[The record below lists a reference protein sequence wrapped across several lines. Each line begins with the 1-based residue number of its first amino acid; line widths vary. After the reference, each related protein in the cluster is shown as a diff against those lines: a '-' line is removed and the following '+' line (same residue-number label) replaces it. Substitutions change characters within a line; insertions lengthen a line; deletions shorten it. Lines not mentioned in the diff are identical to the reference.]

1 MLAFVLTL
9 CAWTTASGYN
19 LTATTQTQCGVTFKV
34 DNAVVTAADA
44 NAEVTIV
51 IAPTAGYE
59 VSTVTATAYM
69 STGEMQ
75 APRRA
80 GLVQELTV
88 SPAVSAG
95 TNEYTITMPAANV
108 KVDVVCVAS
117 TQTVTSADVL
127 PATAAGTFTFTPAS
141 PKTGE
146 TVTVTPTPAA
156 GWQVATVRL
165 DGDGDNGNVN
175 ATQSGS
181 NYTYDQPGYG
191 GAITVTF
198 VKTAYTVGTGT
209 VSGGS
214 VSAITAATRADGD
227 PATPAATDFYIG
239 DVVTFTATPTT
250 VTDHLKSLTVS
261 FAGQTATVTP
271 TATTTANQYQ
281 FTMLAGNATVSAEF
295 TPYVSLD
302 DTNLNPLPAST
313 TQIYDATLVTP
324 AFRNIENTDQ
334 PTIDD
339 ILKAVT
345 GGATDIEIAWYH
357 SSDMT
362 TPIGTGETYT
372 IKDSDPGYGIVY
384 VITQSKDESGAALVE
399 PRTKTS
405 SAVAIGKADPTVTSA
420 PSAVDGTLTYSENPQ
435 TLFNTG
441 TPSGGTMKYKVT
453 TTGTKPT
460 STTDFN
466 TTIDQGTDVGTYY
479 LWYYVEGNDSY
490 NSTAINDVA
499 ITKAI
504 DKAAPTYTAPA
515 FTALTY
521 TGSAQDLVSAGTSSH
536 GTFTYS
542 TEQTGTYTSTLP
554 QGTNAGDYTV
564 WYKFTGDVNH
574 TNVDATEV
582 TGVKINPK
590 SIDGA
595 TVTLREGSSTVNANT
610 YTYDGN
616 EKTPTAIV
624 RDGSKTLTAGTDYTI
639 TYENN
644 VNAGTATATIV
655 GQGNY
660 TGGPEKTFTIKKAA
674 SALSFS
680 SPTSVTK
687 KYNDDDFTKT
697 ATVTKGDGAVTYS
710 SSNTNVA
717 TVDPTSGLVHILKHN
732 NGSSITIR
740 ATIAATANYNSATAS
755 YYLYVNGISLSA
767 ATFALTQTSYEY
779 DGTAKQPG
787 IYNVELGSNI
797 LTYGTD
803 YYYDYSNNVN
813 AGTAYARIY
822 AATGSN
828 YQGEATMSFTIRA
841 KNVTT
846 AMMGD
851 IAEQTYTGQ
860 ALTPEF
866 TVKDGSKTLVAGTDY
881 TVAYA
886 NNTVPGNATATITG
900 QGNYAGTAS
909 KTFTIRTKALTAD
922 MIDDIAEQTYT
933 GGPLTPELTVT
944 NGTTPL
950 VKGTDYTVA
959 YANNIEPGTATA
971 TVTGQGYYTGTVTKN
986 FTIVKNTTPDTE
998 DEANITIGPTGK
1010 STFVSTRDVDFTN
1023 STAKAY
1029 IAVGYDKGSNELTL
1043 SRIYKVPAGTPVMV
1057 KADNPGLFEVPFT
1070 TGATYEYLNLLVGNT
1085 SASTVEIGE
1094 TAGSNTN
1101 YVLTQG
1107 EFKSVTNN
1115 AYIPTGKAYLQLPS
1129 SFPAA
1134 HAGSALTVTLTA
1146 SGKSTLCSS
1155 VDLDF
1160 SAVSDM
1166 KAYVATGYDRQTKRV
1181 MLSHVQ
1187 KVSAGTPLVL
1197 HGRSNTTY
1205 TIPSVAAQTTFV
1217 NMFVGNNSG
1226 AAITVYPTS
1235 GSMKN
1240 YYLGS
1245 GEFKA
1250 VVDYLTVPDG
1260 KAYLQLPASA
1270 GTRSTMRSSDDD
1282 DFLMEVND
1290 ETLVIRLDGADATSV
1305 EGLLKAA
1312 AEQDVYYNLNG
1323 QRTENPGKGIYVK
1336 KGQKVVIK

>member
-1 MLAFVLTL
+1 MLTLVLTL
-9 CAWTTASGYN
+9 CAWTTASGYD
-19 LTATTQTQCGVTFKV
+19 LTVGTHTQCGVTFKV

-44 NAEVTIV
+44 DDAVTIV
-51 IAPTAGYE
+51 ITPTAGYE

-69 STGEMQ
+69 NTGGMQ
-75 APRRA
+75 APRRTSIIE
-80 GLVQELTV
+80 GITI
-88 SPAVSAG
+88 SPTASA
-95 TNEYTITMPAANV
+95 NEYTFTMPAANV
-108 KVDVVCVAS
+108 NVDVVCEAVA
-117 TQTVTSADVL
+117 QTVTATQ
-127 PATAAGTFTFTPAS
+127 PAAGGTFTFSPEN
-141 PKTGE
+141 PKTDE
-146 TVTVTPTPAA
+146 TVTITPTPAE
-156 GWQVATVRL
+156 GWHVASVKL
-165 DGDGDNGNVN
+165 DAEDPNVDVDAALN
-175 ATQSGS
+175 NDVYTFTQ
-181 NYTYDQPGYG
+181 PAYG

-209 VSGGS
+209 VTGGS

-227 PATPAATDFYIG
+227 PATPVATDFYIG
-239 DVVTFTATPTT
+239 DVVTFTAAPTT

-271 TATTTANQYQ
+271 TATETANQYQ

-295 TPYVSLD
+295 TAYVSLENND
-302 DTNLNPLPAST
+302 VAAST
-313 TQIYDATLVTP
+313 TLIYDATLATP
-324 AFRNIENTDQ
+324 AFRDIENTDQ

-384 VITQSKDESGAALVE
+384 VITQSKDESGAALNE
-399 PRTKTS
+399 PRTKTSS

-441 TPSGGTMKYKVT
+441 TPSSGTMKYKVT
-453 TTGTKPT
+453 TTDTKPT

-479 LWYYVEGNDSY
+479 LWYYIEGNDSY
-490 NSTAINDVA
+490 NSTAINDIA

-542 TEQTGTYTSTLP
+542 TVQTGTYTSTLP

-564 WYKFTGDVNH
+564 WYKLTGDVNH
-574 TNVDATEV
+574 TNVDAIEV
-582 TGVKINPK
+582 TGVKIDPK
-590 SIDGA
+590 NIDA
-595 TVTLREGSSTVNANT
+595 ASVTLKQGSSTVGANT

-616 EKTPTAIV
+616 AKTPTAIV
-624 RDGSKTLTAGTDYTI
+624 KDGSKTLTAGTDYTI

-660 TGGPEKTFTIKKAA
+660 TGGPAKTFTIKKAA

-732 NGSSITIR
+732 SGSSITIR

-755 YYLYVNGISLSA
+755 YYLYVNGISLSD

-828 YQGEATMSFTIRA
+828 YQGEATMSFTIRT

-866 TVKDGSKTLVAGTDY
+866 TVNDGSKTLVAGTDY

-971 TVTGQGYYTGTVTKN
+971 TVTSQGYYTGTVTKN

-998 DEANITIGPTGK
+998 DEANITIGATGK

>member
-1 MLAFVLTL
+1 MLTLVLAL
-9 CAWTTASGYN
+9 CAWTTASADANYN
-19 LTATTQTQCGVTFKV
+19 LGIGTIPTGYTVGFTTGDPATA
-34 DNAVVTAADA
+34 VTAA
-44 NAEVTIV
+44 AEGTTVTITV
-51 IAPTAGYE
+51 TSAANQRVG
-59 VSTVTATAYM
+59 TVTAKAYM
-69 STGEMQ
+69 NTGDMRSR
-75 APRRA
+75 RRA
-80 GLVQELTV
+80 TGDFITV
-88 SPAVSAG
+88 PVTESSRSTDVG
-95 TNEYTITMPAANV
+95 TNKETVVCTITMPAHHVEVSVSESFLLSAATITLTEGGNP
-108 KVDVVCVAS
+108 
-117 TQTVTSADVL
+117 VTD
-127 PATAAGTFTFTPAS
+127 ATYTFNGTAKTPA
-141 PKTGE
+141 
-146 TVTVTPTPAA
+146 VTVTYGTTPL
-156 GWQVATVRL
+156 TVNT
-165 DGDGDNGNVN
+165 D
-175 ATQSGS
+175 
-181 NYTYDQPGYG
+181 
-191 GAITVTF
+191 
-198 VKTAYTVGTGT
+198 YTV
-209 VSGGS
+209 S
-214 VSAITAATRADGD
+214 IT
-227 PATPAATDFYIG
+227 
-239 DVVTFTATPTT
+239 
-250 VTDHLKSLTVS
+250 
-261 FAGQTATVTP
+261 
-271 TATTTANQYQ
+271 N
-281 FTMLAGNATVSAEF
+281 N
-295 TPYVSLD
+295 
-302 DTNLNPLPAST
+302 
-313 TQIYDATLVTP
+313 
-324 AFRNIENTDQ
+324 
-334 PTIDD
+334 
-339 ILKAVT
+339 
-345 GGATDIEIAWYH
+345 
-357 SSDMT
+357 
-362 TPIGTGETYT
+362 
-372 IKDSDPGYGIVY
+372 
-384 VITQSKDESGAALVE
+384 
-399 PRTKTS
+399 
-405 SAVAIGKADPTVTSA
+405 
-420 PSAVDGTLTYSENPQ
+420 
-435 TLFNTG
+435 
-441 TPSGGTMKYKVT
+441 
-453 TTGTKPT
+453 
-460 STTDFN
+460 
-466 TTIDQGTDVGTYY
+466 
-479 LWYYVEGNDSY
+479 
-490 NSTAINDVA
+490 
-499 ITKAI
+499 
-504 DKAAPTYTAPA
+504 
-515 FTALTY
+515 
-521 TGSAQDLVSAGTSSH
+521 
-536 GTFTYS
+536 
-542 TEQTGTYTSTLP
+542 
-554 QGTNAGDYTV
+554 TNAGDATV
-564 WYKFTGDVNH
+564 TITAVDGGVYSGTGQK
-574 TNVDATEV
+574 TF
-582 TGVKINPK
+582 KINPK

-616 EKTPTAIV
+616 AKTPTAIV
-624 RDGSKTLTAGTDYTI
+624 KDGSKTLTAGTDYTI

-660 TGGPEKTFTIKKAA
+660 TGGPAKTFTIKKAA

-680 SPTSVTK
+680 PTSVTK
-687 KYNDDDFTKT
+687 NFNDDNFIKT
-697 ATVTKGDGAVTYS
+697 ATVTKGDGAVTYT
-710 SSNTNVA
+710 SSNTAVA
-717 TVDPTSGLVHILKHN
+717 TVDPTTGEVDILKHN
-732 NGSSITIR
+732 NGNSITIT
-740 ATIAATANYNSATAS
+740 ATIAATTNYNSATAR

-787 IYNVELGSNI
+787 IYNVELGPNI

-922 MIDDIAEQTYT
+922 MIGDIAEQTYT

-998 DEANITIGPTGK
+998 DEANITIGATGK

-1160 SAVSDM
+1160 SAVSGM

-1270 GTRSTMRSSDDD
+1270 GARSTTRSSDDD

-1336 KGQKVVIK
+1336 KGQKLVIK

>member
-1 MLAFVLTL
+1 MLTLVLAL
-9 CAWTTASGYN
+9 CAWTTASADANYDLGIGTIPTGYTVGFTTGDPA
-19 LTATTQTQCGVTFKV
+19 TA
-34 DNAVVTAADA
+34 VTAA
-44 NAEVTIV
+44 AEGTTVTITV
-51 IAPTAGYE
+51 TSAANQRVG
-59 VSTVTATAYM
+59 TVTAKAYM
-69 STGEMQ
+69 NTGDMRSR
-75 APRRA
+75 RRA
-80 GLVQELTV
+80 TGDFITV
-88 SPAVSAG
+88 PVTESSRSTDVV
-95 TNEYTITMPAANV
+95 TNKETVVCTITMPAHHVEVSVSESFLLSAATITLTEGGNP
-108 KVDVVCVAS
+108 
-117 TQTVTSADVL
+117 VTD
-127 PATAAGTFTFTPAS
+127 ATYTFNGTAKTPAVA
-141 PKTGE
+141 
-146 TVTVTPTPAA
+146 VT
-156 GWQVATVRL
+156 
-165 DGDGDNGNVN
+165 
-175 ATQSGS
+175 
-181 NYTYDQPGYG
+181 YG
-191 GAITVTF
+191 
-198 VKTAYTVGTGT
+198 
-209 VSGGS
+209 
-214 VSAITAATRADGD
+214 
-227 PATPAATDFYIG
+227 
-239 DVVTFTATPTT
+239 TT
-250 VTDHLKSLTVS
+250 E
-261 FAGQTATVTP
+261 
-271 TATTTANQYQ
+271 
-281 FTMLAGNATVSAEF
+281 LA
-295 TPYVSLD
+295 L
-302 DTNLNPLPAST
+302 
-313 TQIYDATLVTP
+313 
-324 AFRNIENTDQ
+324 NTD
-334 PTIDD
+334 
-339 ILKAVT
+339 
-345 GGATDIEIAWYH
+345 
-357 SSDMT
+357 
-362 TPIGTGETYT
+362 YT
-372 IKDSDPGYGIVY
+372 
-384 VITQSKDESGAALVE
+384 
-399 PRTKTS
+399 
-405 SAVAIGKADPTVTSA
+405 
-420 PSAVDGTLTYSENPQ
+420 
-435 TLFNTG
+435 
-441 TPSGGTMKYKVT
+441 
-453 TTGTKPT
+453 
-460 STTDFN
+460 
-466 TTIDQGTDVGTYY
+466 
-479 LWYYVEGNDSY
+479 
-490 NSTAINDVA
+490 VA
-499 ITKAI
+499 ITNN
-504 DKAAPTYTAPA
+504 
-515 FTALTY
+515 
-521 TGSAQDLVSAGTSSH
+521 
-536 GTFTYS
+536 
-542 TEQTGTYTSTLP
+542 
-554 QGTNAGDYTV
+554 TNAGDATV
-564 WYKFTGDVNH
+564 TITAVDGGVYSGTGQK
-574 TNVDATEV
+574 TF
-582 TGVKINPK
+582 KINPK

-616 EKTPTAIV
+616 AKTPTAIV
-624 RDGSKTLTAGTDYTI
+624 KDGSKTLTAGTDYTI

-660 TGGPEKTFTIKKAA
+660 TGGPAKTFTIKKAA

-680 SPTSVTK
+680 PTSVTK
-687 KYNDDDFTKT
+687 NFNDDNFIKT
-697 ATVTKGDGAVTYS
+697 ATVTKGDGAVTYT
-710 SSNTNVA
+710 SSNTAVA
-717 TVDPTSGLVHILKHN
+717 TVDPTTGEVDILKHN
-732 NGSSITIR
+732 NGNSITIT
-740 ATIAATANYNSATAS
+740 ATIAATTNYNSATAR

-787 IYNVELGSNI
+787 IYNVELGPNI

-841 KNVTT
+841 KNVTA

-881 TVAYA
+881 TVAYT

-922 MIDDIAEQTYT
+922 MIGDIAEQTYT

-998 DEANITIGPTGK
+998 DEASITIGATGK

-1160 SAVSDM
+1160 SAVSGM

-1270 GTRSTMRSSDDD
+1270 GARSTTRSSDDD

-1336 KGQKVVIK
+1336 KGQKLVIK